1 MKKNGFIA
9 TSLIY
14 SFFLFF
20 CALLVGFVAM
30 SVHNKTLVD
39 KLDDDI
45 KKELLDKKDISSL
58 EIGNYVKVNI
68 FSSYDEKSIKW
79 MVYKIDS
86 NYVYLI
92 SDSYL
97 YQSVYDSYDSV
108 TTDLNSK
115 FHNVYL
121 SKIDLPNSS
130 LDSSITKTTPTY
142 YCASTTTTVNCDT
155 TANYFIKKQLLYTD
169 YDVGNDAG
177 KADGKEYLIYTNNN
191 LYNYGCTLTP
201 ANPSL
206 TTPTPEYIS
215 CEKGSLVD
223 NTTSNLSNIRATIQL
238 PSSVLIDS
246 GNGTLNNPYVLEYY
260 VTDGLIYHLS
270 AKNPYGNA
278 LLTSTETVQN
288 KSITDISSNNIGDIT
303 NIPINYDATN
313 KVYSLTFGNNPISTT
328 IDLSK
333 FITSSNYTIEIN
345 KKYSDAVTLSGSS
358 TTTNQVSLAANI
370 YGTTNYQSTIDLI
383 YDSTKDA
390 SNYTVYVDG
399 ISKSTIAKLNASGNL
414 KISGTISSIRIYN
427 RALTPEEINKN
438 VAMDKRWN

>member
-58 EIGNYVKVNI
+58 EIGNYVKANI
-68 FSSYDEKSIKW
+68 LSSYDEKSVKW
-79 MVYKIDS
+79 MVYKIDKDN

-97 YQSVYDSYDSV
+97 YQSAYDKYESV

-121 SKIDLPNSS
+121 NNIDLPNSS

-278 LLTSTETVQN
+278 NATAFKMVDLSGNVIGEISYSSRATSTPNTIAFSSNDTLLTTSTLF
-288 KSITDISSNNIGDIT
+288 SS
-303 NIPINYDATN
+303 
-313 KVYSLTFGNNPISTT
+313 S
-328 IDLSK
+328 
-333 FITSSNYTIEIN
+333 YTIELYFN
-345 KKYSDAVTLSGSS
+345 KSNTYPVLLQTTNTLSTNSVSGSGLM
-358 TTTNQVSLAANI
+358 TL
-370 YGTTNYQSTIDLI
+370 DLI
-383 YDSTKDA
+383 NDSSKKDT
-390 SNYTVYVDG
+390 SIYTVYVDG
-399 ISKSTIAKLNASGNL
+399 KAQSTTIAKLIASGNL

-427 RALTPEEINKN
+427 RALTQEEINKN